1 MQVQEERRPSI
12 SCLHTHTIGNQLS
25 YTLIYCLCTES
36 SSFPLLTTQSETAKK
51 LQDLPCW
58 NRDKDTVVCTSEWR
72 LGWLA
77 SACSCPGLS
86 TILGNLLYPTAHSGK
101 KDSVDIMDLYSSGA
115 SLEIYSVSLPV
126 ALADRSPKEVVYIC
140 KELGLLMI
148 AIELRDRDDSTKRNK
163 SARLHLNPCSMHLP
177 SFGDNA
183 VAYILAGSRRELK
196 PLSRLNN
203 DSVNSILLQ
212 AGTSFSSSAIEL
224 SHIAEHGELPL
235 SAHEGFSMPARLAP
249 LEKEWEDH
257 FVLCLLTDKKSP
269 AVDLSK
275 LVSTLVQESGS
286 HLVLVAE
293 DEYVEKLVDAGQT
306 KKRHNDTVHFVAG
319 SPLDKSTLLQ
329 ARVEHCRRCALFTV
343 NPNPDTSEPA
353 LWDKDAILCLRVLE
367 GIPHSSG
374 GPVPVVVELLE
385 ESNVQFVSLE
395 EEEEEE
401 AEELH
406 LSLPYAFG
414 QVTAMGMLDVV
425 LSASYFDAAGTSIA
439 ESILKS
445 VCVKLVAASD
455 LPYHMTTFGQA
466 FIHFLTKGRLCVA
479 VKRLKPGDAGASSD
493 MYIPITAPQQK
504 LELQRE
510 SDVLVVVTHEAHH

>member
-1 MQVQEERRPSI
+1 
-12 SCLHTHTIGNQLS
+12 
-25 YTLIYCLCTES
+25 
-36 SSFPLLTTQSETAKK
+36 
-51 LQDLPCW
+51 
-58 NRDKDTVVCTSEWR
+58 
-72 LGWLA
+72 
-77 SACSCPGLS
+77 
-86 TILGNLLYPTAHSGK
+86 
-101 KDSVDIMDLYSSGA
+101 MDLYSGGA
-115 SLEIYSVSLPV
+115 SHEIYSVLLPV

-148 AIELRDRDDSTKRNK
+148 AIELRDRDRDNSTKHNE
-163 SARLHLNPCSMHLP
+163 SARLHLNPSSMHLP

-196 PLSRLNN
+196 PLSRLNK
-203 DSVNSILLQ
+203 DRVNSILLQ

-224 SHIAEHGELPL
+224 THVAEHEELPL
-235 SAHEGFSMPARLAP
+235 SAHEGFSIPARLPP
-249 LEKEWEDH
+249 LVKEWEDH
-257 FVLCLLTDKKSP
+257 FVLCLLTNKKSP

-275 LVSTLVQESGS
+275 LISTLVQESGS
-286 HLVLVAE
+286 HLVVVAE
-293 DEYVEKLVDAGQT
+293 DEYVQKLMDAGQT
-306 KKRHNDTVHFVAG
+306 KKRHNDAVHFVAG
-319 SPLDKSTLLQ
+319 SPLDKSTLLR
-329 ARVEHCRRCALFTV
+329 ARVEHCRCCALFTV
-343 NPNPDTSEPA
+343 NPSPDTNEPA

-367 GIPHSSG
+367 GIEHSSG
-374 GPVPVVVELLE
+374 GPIPVVVELLE

-395 EEEEEE
+395 EDEEEE

-479 VKRLKPGDAGASSD
+479 VKRLKAGDARAPSN
-493 MYIPITAPQQK
+493 MYLPITAPQQN
-504 LELQRE
+504 LELLRE
-510 SDVLVVVTHEAHH
+510 SDILVVVTHEAHH